1 MVHRMPKVLASIL
14 AALLACGC
22 VSTEAPRLRPVPGLG
37 YHPRVDRQGER
48 VAFVDGL
55 AEGGT
60 TVFVAE
66 VGGGSSR
73 PLLAFGAEY
82 AVGENVVFSP
92 NGKQVAVGLDVE
104 APIGEEN
111 PIYLFDLEAG
121 TNRIVGNGIPYL
133 FDGPD
138 VLYLT
143 RWAYGGEEKDGA
155 TGPRLYRLTI
165 SSGETVKLL
174 DAFAVWPVAVS
185 ERGLWFVGADYR
197 RRPASRYQHGLYVL
211 PHGSAEPERVV
222 DALAPG
228 TGTRYVAPAHLRAD
242 EGRFLFEKIVPGEKR
257 GSHLEGFK
265 QLFEVAFDG
274 SEERQLTHADADH
287 RLGGYLSDGRIVF
300 TRTLPR
306 PAPTA
311 VPFVMNADGTGKTR
325 VAPELEHAKITHVLE
340 ESDLVVLYSQRPVQ
354 RLYVADLAR

>member
-1 MVHRMPKVLASIL
+1 MPKVLALIL
-14 AALLACGC
+14 AACIAFGC
-22 VSTEAPRLRPVPGLG
+22 ASTEAPRLRPVPGLG
-37 YHPRVDRQGER
+37 YHPRVDSQGEQ

-55 AEGGT
+55 AEGGA
-60 TVFVAE
+60 TVFVSE
-66 VGGGSSR
+66 VGGDAEK
-73 PLLAFGAEY
+73 PLWTASPEHGLA
-82 AVGENVVFSP
+82 ENVVFSP
-92 NGKQVAVGLDVE
+92 DAKRVAVGFDAV
-104 APIGEEN
+104 APIGEEK
-111 PIYLFDLEAG
+111 PIYLFDLQAG
-121 TNRIVGNGIPYL
+121 TSRIVGNGTPYL

-138 VLYLT
+138 VLYFT
-143 RWAYGGEEKDGA
+143 RWAHAWEEPDA
-155 TGPRLYRLTI
+155 STGPHLYRLTL
-165 SSGETVKLL
+165 SSGETAKLL
-174 DAFAVWPVAVS
+174 DAFAAWPVVVS

-197 RRPASRYQHGLYVL
+197 RRPGSHYQHGLYVL
-211 PHGSAEPERVV
+211 PHGSADPERVV

-228 TGTRYVAPAHLRAD
+228 TQTMYVAPAHLSAD
-242 EGRFLFEKIVPGEKR
+242 EDRFLFEKVVPGEKR
-257 GSHLEGFK
+257 GSYPEGFM

-325 VAPELEHAKITHVLE
+325 VAPELEHAKITHVLG